1 MDKRQSLTLLLEAL
15 WWVATA
21 VIVALVLYPIH
32 KAMYVWQFERWNIVF
47 IVALVTF
54 ARYIFL
60 LPYTFLARMQEVKVV
75 LMLLMFPVT
84 FALIN
89 GVSGFMIFI
98 EERTWE
104 PITGHLPPSQK
115 PSVERYMWTEMLFF
129 GVGSFIAAPVL
140 AVRLFISVWR
150 VRNRGTV

>member
-1 MDKRQSLTLLLEAL
+1 MDKRQSLTLLLELL
-15 WWVATA
+15 WWVVTA
-21 VIVALVLYPIH
+21 VIVALVLYPVH
-32 KAMYVWQFERWNIVF
+32 KAMYVWQFEWLNIIF
-47 IVALVTF
+47 IVTLVTF
-54 ARYIFL
+54 TRYIFL
-60 LPYTFLARMQEVKVV
+60 LPHTFLARMQVLKVV
-75 LMLLMFPVT
+75 LMLLLFPAT

-98 EERTWE
+98 EENTWD

-115 PSVERYMWTEMLFF
+115 RSVEQYMWVEMLFF

-140 AVRLFISVWR
+140 AARLFQSVWR

>member
-1 MDKRQSLTLLLEAL
+1 MDKRQSLTLLLELL
-15 WWVATA
+15 WWVVTA
-21 VIVALVLYPIH
+21 VIVAVVLYPVH
-32 KAMYVWQFERWNIVF
+32 KAMYVWQFEWLNIIF
-47 IVALVTF
+47 IVTLVTF

-60 LPYTFLARMQEVKVV
+60 LPHTFLARLQV
-75 LMLLMFPVT
+75 LKAVLILLLFPAT

-98 EERTWE
+98 EEHTWE

-115 PSVERYMWTEMLFF
+115 RSIEQYMWVEMLFF

-140 AVRLFISVWR
+140 AARLFLSIWR
-150 VRNRGTV
+150 VRNRDTV

>member
-1 MDKRQSLTLLLEAL
+1 MDKRQSLTLQLELL
-15 WWVATA
+15 WWVITA
-21 VIVALVLYPIH
+21 VIVAGVLYPVH
-32 KAMYVWQFERWNIVF
+32 KAMNVWQFEWLNIIF

-54 ARYIFL
+54 TRYIFL
-60 LPYTFLARMQEVKVV
+60 LQHTFLARLQVLKVV
-75 LMLLMFPVT
+75 LMLLLFPAT

-98 EERTWE
+98 EEHTWE
-104 PITGHLPPSQK
+104 GITGHLPPSQK
-115 PSVERYMWTEMLFF
+115 RSVEQYMWVEMLFF